1 MTILEKILAQK
12 RIEVDFA
19 KTKLSLN
26 DLRQQPPY
34 IRHCFSL
41 AEALRRKKIGII
53 AEIKRASPSRGVI
66 RENFLPAVF
75 ARAYAENGAA
85 AISVLTDV
93 QFFQGNL
100 GNMRDIRNCVSL
112 PLLRKDFIIE
122 EYQIHEAKANGADA
136 VLLIAAALEKNL
148 LFDLH
153 QAATGIGLE
162 VLVEVH
168 TQQELEKFDFGIVKL
183 VGINNRNLSTF
194 DVDVSTSLRLKEYV
208 PDGTLVISE
217 SGIESA
223 DQLLRLASGGIHSF
237 LIGESFMRA
246 EDPGAALRALLEEV
260 RS

>member
-26 DLRQQPPY
+26 DLRQQPLY
-34 IRHCFSL
+34 TRNCFSL

-100 GNMRDIRNCVSL
+100 GNLRDIRNCVS
-112 PLLRKDFIIE
+112 
-122 EYQIHEAKANGADA
+122 
-136 VLLIAAALEKNL
+136 ALEK
-148 LFDLH
+148 
-153 QAATGIGLE
+153 
-162 VLVEVH
+162 
-168 TQQELEKFDFGIVKL
+168 
-183 VGINNRNLSTF
+183 
-194 DVDVSTSLRLKEYV
+194 RLY
-208 PDGTLVISE
+208 
-217 SGIESA
+217 
-223 DQLLRLASGGIHSF
+223 R
-237 LIGESFMRA
+237 
-246 EDPGAALRALLEEV
+246 
-260 RS
+260 